1 MQDLP
6 FLLKR
11 LLRDIMD
18 PQRSFPLVIRAR
30 VYLAVKLSLPHIL
43 CEVMLLLLAAMLLF
57 AASCHF
63 FCYLVILLIDTYSN
77 HYQLNMIM
85 IIAL

>member
-30 VYLAVKLSLPHIL
+30 VYLAVKLSLPHIHY
-43 CEVMLLLLAAMLLF
+43 EVMLLLLAAMLLINEIR
-57 AASCHF
+57 HF
-63 FCYLVILLIDTYSN
+63 FCYLVFLIG
-77 HYQLNMIM
+77 
-85 IIAL
+85 